1 MRPNYEEIT
10 FFEFKKKY
18 VTESDCRDKLFKM
31 KWSDGYVCPKCG
43 HKEYYSIKK
52 RHLYQCKK
60 CRYQASVTSG
70 TIMHRSRTPL
80 VKWFWAIYLVS
91 TDKRGVS
98 AVGLSKQLSL
108 YYKVAW
114 LMLHKIR
121 KAMMDRDNKYK
132 LKWVVE
138 MDETFIGSPSK
149 GNKKRGRGSDKS
161 KVIVSVSTKNDSVY
175 FVKMDVVDK
184 VDTENIKR
192 IISEKVENNQ
202 VVKTDGWRA
211 YNIANNLGHEHNV
224 INIKKSGQKAH
235 EIFKWVHIVASNVK
249 SFIDGTLHGL
259 DEKHLQSYL
268 AEFCYRFNRRF
279 WENQLFDRLLFASII
294 SKGVTYDV
302 LKG

>member
-1 MRPNYEEIT
+1 MRPNYERIT
-10 FFEFKKKY
+10 FFEFKEKY

-43 HKEYYSIKK
+43 HKEYYPIKK

-60 CRYQASVTSG
+60 CRHQTSVTAG

-91 TDKRGVS
+91 SDKRGVS
-98 AVGLSKQLSL
+98 ALGLSKQLSL

-121 KAMMDRDNKYK
+121 KAMMDRDNEYK

-138 MDETFIGSPSK
+138 MDETFIGSPSE
-149 GNKKRGRGSDKS
+149 GNPKRGRGSDKS

-175 FVKMDVVDK
+175 FVKMDVVNK
-184 VDTENIKR
+184 VDTINVKR
-192 IISEKVENNQ
+192 IISEKVADNQ

-211 YNIANNLGHEHNV
+211 YNIANKLGHKHQV
-224 INIKKSGQKAH
+224 INIKRSGQKAH
-235 EIFKWVHIVASNVK
+235 EIFKWVHILASNVK
-249 SFIDGTLHGL
+249 SFIEGTLHGL
-259 DEKHLQSYL
+259 DNKHLQSYL
-268 AEFCYRFNRRF
+268 SEFCYRFNRRF
-279 WENQLFDRLLFASII
+279 WENQLFDRLLFASVI
-294 SKGVTYDV
+294 STGLTYDD
-302 LKG
+302 LRG